1 MVDSILISILSC
13 NPRASNSAWEI
24 VGAQQRCFRWKNDSP
39 CSVLLSPTSLEVPS
53 RVSTMCSSPFVN
65 HSPLVTSGCSESPAL
80 PSWRLQQLPP
90 NVCAASA
97 CWLPSTGHSAS
108 STFPPLPLL
117 SSWEPKPSWEQGRE
131 MSSSPFLSHSRFK
144 GSLPQTS
151 LFLEP
156 ETTNVL
162 ISVFFSP
169 GWLTMSSWRPPPGA
183 LIWGV

>member
-13 NPRASNSAWEI
+13 NPRTSDSAWEI
-24 VGAQQRCFRWKNDSP
+24 VGAQQRCFRWKSDCLQGSSLPSQSGSPQQGVDHVLRSICQPQSP
-39 CSVLLSPTSLEVPS
+39 CDLWLFWVPCPASLEVVAAAPS
-53 RVSTMCSSPFVN
+53 
-65 HSPLVTSGCSESPAL
+65 
-80 PSWRLQQLPP
+80 
-90 NVCAASA
+90 VCAASA
-97 CWLPSTGHSAS
+97 CWLPSLCYSVS

-131 MSSSPFLSHSRFK
+131 MSSSPFLSHSRCK

-156 ETTNVL
+156 ETKNVL

-169 GWLTMSSWRPPPGA
+169 GWLTVSTWRPLPGA
-183 LIWGV
+183 LIREV

>member
-1 MVDSILISILSC
+1 MVDSIRISILSC
-13 NPRASNSAWEI
+13 NPRTSNSAREI

-39 CSVLLSPTSLEVPS
+39 CRVLLSPTSLEVPS
-53 RVSTMCSSPFVN
+53 RVSTMCSSPSAN

-80 PSWRLQQLPP
+80 PSWWLQQLPP

-97 CWLPSTGHSAS
+97 CWLPCMVT
-108 STFPPLPLL
+108 
-117 SSWEPKPSWEQGRE
+117 
-131 MSSSPFLSHSRFK
+131 MSPQLSHLCLCCTHGSPDHLGSRAEKCLQALFSPTQDLK

-151 LFLEP
+151 LFVEP
-156 ETTNVL
+156 ETKNVL

-183 LIWGV
+183 LIQGV